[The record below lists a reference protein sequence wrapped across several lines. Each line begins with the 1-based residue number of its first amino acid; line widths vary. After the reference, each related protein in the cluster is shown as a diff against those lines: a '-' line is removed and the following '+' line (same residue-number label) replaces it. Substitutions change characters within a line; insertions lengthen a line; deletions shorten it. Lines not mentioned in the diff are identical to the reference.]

1 MIRCLVMSDL
11 HNEHEHPNGP
21 RRPTAE
27 WFGLRNAR
35 RACPGHPD
43 VGPFLGHLRGENLG
57 LVVLAGDIDLDLHG
71 ITYAD
76 QVALFLGAPVVYV
89 MGNHCA
95 YNGRD
100 LDKLI
105 PDLRAAA
112 KATCGRVTFLE
123 NERATFEFRGEKLH
137 VLGCT
142 LWTDYAL
149 LSKSDDDRDAAIVQG
164 MRDAAG
170 GLNDHLCIY
179 LRGNRFAPA
188 MARQL
193 HDVSLAWLRREMTW
207 IRVTEGPDA
216 KVLIVTHHAPI
227 PDANPPEYRGGKL
240 SPAFASDLT
249 AEIELWQPDY
259 WLNGHTHFNHDVR
272 IGRTRCLSSQR
283 GYVCSE
289 AGADTYEPLVVDL

>member
-1 MIRCLVMSDL
+1 MSDI
-11 HNEHEHPNGP
+11 HNEHENPNGP

-27 WFGLRNAR
+27 WFSLRKAR

-43 VGPFLGHLRGENLG
+43 VGPFLGHLRGENLN
-57 LVVLAGDIDLDLHG
+57 LIVMAGDIDIGLHG

-76 QVALFLGAPVVYV
+76 RVSLFLGAQVVYV
-89 MGNHCA
+89 MGNHEA

-100 LDKLI
+100 LDKLT
-105 PDLRAAA
+105 PELRAAA
-112 KATCGRVTFLE
+112 KATSGRVTFLE
-123 NERATFEFRGEKLH
+123 NERATFEFHGERLH

-142 LWTDYAL
+142 MWSDYRL
-149 LSKSDDDRDAAIVQG
+149 NGSDDAAVDEAIS
-164 MRDAAG
+164 AAAR
-170 GLNDHLCIY
+170 GLNDHLQIF
-179 LRGNRFAPA
+179 LRGNQFHPFH
-188 MARQL
+188 ARQL
-193 HDVSLAWLRREMTW
+193 HDVSLKWLDREVAG
-207 IRVTEGPDA
+207 IREAEGTDA
-216 KVLIVTHHAPI
+216 KILIVTHHAPI
-227 PDANPPEYRGGKL
+227 PDANPPQYRGGKL

-249 AEIELWQPDY
+249 AKIELWQPDY

>member
-1 MIRCLVMSDL
+1 MMPIRCLVMSDI
-11 HNEHEHPNGP
+11 HNEHENPNGP

-27 WFGLRNAR
+27 WFSLRKAR

-43 VGPFLGHLRGENLG
+43 VGPFLGHLRGENLN
-57 LVVLAGDIDLDLHG
+57 LIVMAGDIDIGLHG

-76 QVALFLGAPVVYV
+76 RVSLFLGAQVVYV

-105 PDLRAAA
+105 PELRAAA

-123 NERATFEFRGEKLH
+123 NERATLEFRGELLH

-142 LWTDYAL
+142 LWTDYRL
-149 LSKSDDDRDAAIVQG
+149 NGSDDAAVDQAIL
-164 MRDAAG
+164 AAAR
-170 GLNDHLCIY
+170 GLNDHTHIY
-179 LRGNRFAPA
+179 MRGNQFHPYH
-188 MARQL
+188 ARQL

-216 KVLIVTHHAPI
+216 RVLIVTHHAPI
-227 PDANPPEYRGGKL
+227 PDANPQEYRGGKL
-240 SPAFASDLT
+240 SPAFASDMT
-249 AEIELWQPDY
+249 AEIKLWEPDA
-259 WLNGHTHFNHDVR
+259 WIWGHTHHSMQAQ
-272 IGRTRCLSSQR
+272 IGRTTLISSQR

-289 AGADTYEPLVVDL
+289 PGADVYEPLVVDL